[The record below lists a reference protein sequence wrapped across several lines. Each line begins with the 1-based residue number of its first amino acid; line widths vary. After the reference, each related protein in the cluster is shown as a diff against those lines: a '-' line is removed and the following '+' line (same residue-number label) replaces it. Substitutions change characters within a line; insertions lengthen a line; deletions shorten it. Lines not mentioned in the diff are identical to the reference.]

1 MSATR
6 NTTHRNAS
14 QRGSY
19 LPRFNPTEPIPPTP
33 FQWEVNGEK
42 MTYTPA
48 AWGVLTYVI
57 PRVHIS
63 LTDDDGVAFMKAKL
77 KEHFR
82 DDIAYNYDFT
92 DVERIDFVPLTGNP
106 NFVKAFVY
114 HRQMTAADTQAH
126 HERRSEHRFNHYHS
140 LNRPAWSNMTLVSR
154 ITETL
159 FASEHHQTAQHVY
172 FFHNGKQSYWML
184 LPNLSPL
191 TTNQREITEQMSDL
205 SSELISNLATL
216 AAAGKPVPN
225 DFDQSVLD
233 DTRIETAWTPL
244 NIVQQQ
250 FYDKLNK
257 LRNESVHIA
266 NYINS
271 LGLAA
276 DADNDAMELLEFEM
290 EEELANIEHAMEQA
304 EHDRTHGLFPPPLGG
319 PEFAF
324 LEQTTFP
331 LL

>member
-6 NTTHRNAS
+6 NNRNNRNRYTIH
-14 QRGSY
+14 RGSY
-19 LPRFNPTEPIPPTP
+19 LRRFNPTELIPPTP
-33 FQWEVNGEK
+33 FQWDVNGEK

-63 LTDDDGVAFMKAKL
+63 LTDDDGVAFMKARL

-82 DDIAYNYDFT
+82 YVITYNYDFT
-92 DVERIDFVPLTGNP
+92 DVTRIDFVPLDGNA

-114 HRQMTAADTQAH
+114 HRQMTPADKQAH
-126 HERRSEHRFNHYHS
+126 HERRSENYFNIYNMR
-140 LNRPAWSNMTLVSR
+140 NRPEWSNMSLVSR
-154 ITETL
+154 ITETI
-159 FASEHHQTAQHVY
+159 FAKELHHSSPLHVNY
-172 FFHNGKQSYWML
+172 FHNGKQSYWML

-191 TTNQREITEQMSDL
+191 TTNQRDITEQMSDL
-205 SSELISNLATL
+205 SSELIANLDTL
-216 AAAGKPVPN
+216 AAAGKPVPS

-233 DTRIETAWTPL
+233 DTRIDTAWTPL

-250 FYDKLNK
+250 FHDKLTK

-271 LGLAA
+271 LGLATA
-276 DADNDAMELLEFEM
+276 ADNRA
-290 EEELANIEHAMEQA
+290 
-304 EHDRTHGLFPPPLGG
+304 T
-319 PEFAF
+319 
-324 LEQTTFP
+324 
-331 LL
+331 